1 MNISKIILNKDGSIK
16 LLVLP
21 CYIQQ
26 GNNGVDE
33 LEIGVDG
40 LSDENTAIANFL
52 RPNGTITSLVG
63 VQKEVSDTDGTIYNG
78 FSFVL
83 TQAETLFEG
92 ELNVS
97 ISIRDINNNILYSYA
112 QTLTINKS
120 VLDPDTETITLAQY
134 NSIIQALNS
143 YQQKFVAKNV
153 RAYNSLNDANNDLSN
168 LATNQYV
175 LVNENGY
182 FNVYIKSGQ
191 ALLKVS
197 YISDFA
203 DKDSNGNKIVS
214 SYGASLKIVQKP
226 TEGNMYNTITLVSKD
241 NKNISSIKLDIPV
254 NDGSGFGGLL
264 SRDDR
269 AKYESYQ
276 NKITSA
282 LQESKD
288 YTDSKLTSTYRY
300 KGTVQN
306 YDDLPTENN
315 EIGDTYNVVEPYGD
329 YPGGTNFAWTGSDW
343 DALGGNWDVNYMTDA
358 EIHEITGVN

>member
-16 LLVLP
+16 SLVLP
-21 CYIQQ
+21 YYIQQ

-33 LEIGVDG
+33 LQIGVDG
-40 LSDENTAIANFL
+40 LDTENTAIANFL
-52 RPNGTITSLVG
+52 RPNGTITSLAG
-63 VQKEVSDTDGTIYNG
+63 VQKEISDDDGTTYNG

-83 TQAETLFEG
+83 TQAETLYDG

-97 ISIRDINNNILYSYA
+97 ISIRDLNNNVLYSYA

-120 VLDPDTETITLAQY
+120 VVDPDTETITLAQY

-143 YQQKFVAKNV
+143 YQQRFSARNV
-153 RAYNSLNDANNDLSN
+153 RAYDSLSDANNDLNN
-168 LATNQYV
+168 LSTNQYV
-175 LVNENGY
+175 LVKENGY
-182 FNVYIKSGQ
+182 FNVYVKNGQ
-191 ALLKVS
+191 LLKVP

-214 SYGASLKIVQKP
+214 SYGATLKIVQKP
-226 TEGNMYNTITLVSKD
+226 TESDMYNTITLVSKD
-241 NKNISSIKLDIPV
+241 GKTLSNIRLDIPA
-254 NDGSGFGGLL
+254 NNGSGLGGLL

-269 AKYESYQ
+269 KKYESYE

-282 LQESKD
+282 LKESKE
-288 YTDSKLTSTYRY
+288 YTDSKLNATYRY
-300 KGTVQN
+300 KGTVQTYN
-306 YDDLPTENN
+306 DLPTENN

-329 YPGGTNFAWTGSDW
+329 YPGGTNFAWAGSVW
-343 DALGGNWDVNYMTDA
+343 DALGGNWDVNFMSDA

>member
-16 LLVLP
+16 SLILP

-52 RPNGTITSLVG
+52 RPNGTITSLAG
-63 VQKEVSDTDGTIYNG
+63 THKEVSDNDGTIYNG

-83 TQAETLFEG
+83 TQAETLYDG

-97 ISIRDINNNILYSYA
+97 ISIRDLNNNVLYSYA

-120 VLDPDTETITLAQY
+120 VVDPDIEAITLAQY
-134 NSIIQALNS
+134 NSIVQALNS
-143 YQQKFVAKNV
+143 YQQKYVAKNV
-153 RAYNSLNDANNDLSN
+153 RAYNSLNDANSDLSN
-168 LATNQYV
+168 LATYQYV

-182 FNVYIKSGQ
+182 FNVYVKSGSS
-191 ALLKVS
+191 LLKVS
-197 YISDFA
+197 YISDFT

-226 TEGNMYNTITLVSKD
+226 TDSEMYNTITLVSKD
-241 NKNISSIKLDIPV
+241 GKDLSNIKFEIPV
-254 NDGSGFGGLL
+254 NNGSGFGGLL

-269 AKYESYQ
+269 VKYESYQ
-276 NKITSA
+276 NKIKSA

-288 YTDSKLTSTYRY
+288 YTDSKLSSTYRY
-300 KGTVQN
+300 KGTVQSYN
-306 YDDLPTENN
+306 DLPTENN

-329 YPGGTNFAWTGSDW
+329 YPGGTNFAWTGLGW